1 MDNKNANE
9 LIMLGTGNAI
19 VTKCYNTCFVLR
31 SGTTRL
37 LVDAGGGNGVLA
49 QLEKVGVSVDEL
61 SAMYLRRP

>member
-1 MDNKNANE
+1 MMDNKNVNE

-37 LVDAGGGNGVLA
+37 LVDGRRGWWQWRFGPAGEGGRFG
-49 QLEKVGVSVDEL
+49 G
-61 SAMYLRRP
+61 